1 MYHAWYLQYSDTLV
15 VKRDH
20 SLSTVKCQ
28 KTPLHAR
35 FQAFFPALAFFLASL
50 MVTLAK
56 NNPIPVIPSKR
67 SAAGRRTAHSLA
79 GNKEWRD
86 EFGSRKGWESAV
98 IL

>member
-20 SLSTVKCQ
+20 SLNRQ
-28 KTPLHAR
+28 MPETPAHSS
-35 FQAFFPALAFFLASL
+35 QAFFPALAFFLASL
-50 MVTLAK
+50 TVTLAK